1 MTKSNTIFN
10 PKLYSSYRGL
20 RVGQPAFTRPTK
32 DCLYIRILTL
42 FVNNNQRFTRKETY
56 DKLDMGCPAN
66 YHNCVWTGLK
76 NAGFI
81 NKERVG
87 KTFTYQITEKG
98 TEYLVNFLKF

>member
-1 MTKSNTIFN
+1 MIKSNPIFN
-10 PKLYSSYRGL
+10 PKVKSKRGYRT
-20 RVGQPAFTRPTK
+20 GQPAFTRPTK

-42 FVNNNQRFTRKETY
+42 FLKNNQRFTRKETY
-56 DKLDMGCPAN
+56 DKLGMDCPVY

-81 NKERVG
+81 DKERAG

-98 TEYLVNFLKF
+98 IEYLVSFYKF

>member
-1 MTKSNTIFN
+1 MIKSNIIFN
-10 PKLYSSYRGL
+10 PKLYSSYRGR

-32 DCLYIRILTL
+32 DCLYIRILNL
-42 FVNNNQRFTRKETY
+42 FLNNNQRFTRKETY
-56 DKLDMGCPAN
+56 DKLDMDCPAN

-81 NKERVG
+81 NKERIG

>member
-10 PKLYSSYRGL
+10 PELYSSYCGC
-20 RVGQPAFTRPTK
+20 RVGQPAFTQPTK

-56 DKLDMGCPAN
+56 DKLNMDCPAH
-66 YHNCVWTGLK
+66 YHNCVWTGLR

-87 KTFTYQITEKG
+87 KSSNSK
-98 TEYLVNFLKF
+98 